1 MNLPRRY
8 ETWTGRAVEIA
19 LRDQV
24 TVETE
29 VIDGFAGRAS
39 VRDPHLLRPRLEGDV
54 KSVRQQSGAHAVS
67 AIEVLIEH

>member
-1 MNLPRRY
+1 VNLPRRY